1 MAGSGRWPKLALL
14 LGALAA
20 GGASL
25 YFETEGWSTAVPLAP
40 EPPAP
45 VAVWQA
51 PLPPPVATV
60 PAQETQPDPLE
71 GVEVASPQEFAAA
84 PAVVEPEANG
94 TAPPT
99 LDAIAPAAEAQKQLA
114 ALTPGPD
121 LDRDA
126 GPGPRIG
133 DGPTA
138 AWRLN
143 AVPFADR
150 PGLKLVAIIID
161 DAGVDRV
168 RTARALRLPG
178 PLTISF
184 LPYAPDVAR
193 QAEEARRRGHE
204 LMVHMPMEPMAAQEN
219 PGPDALLT
227 RLARPELLRRLQR
240 HLGRFEGYVG
250 VNNHMGSRMTADPNA
265 MLAVLEE
272 LRDLGLLYVD
282 SRTTRE
288 TVAALVADH
297 LGMASASRDVF
308 IDHEQITGSV
318 RARLADIERI
328 AKRNGQAVAI
338 GHPHDRTLEELE
350 RWLPTL
356 AEQGLT
362 VAPISAVVLRR
373 QQKG

>member
-25 YFETEGWSTAVPLAP
+25 YFETEGWSTAVSIAP

-51 PLPPPVATV
+51 PLPPPVAAA
-60 PAQETQPDPLE
+60 PAQESQPDPLE

-94 TAPPT
+94 TALPA

-121 LDRDA
+121 LDREA
-126 GPGPRIG
+126 GPGPRVG

-227 RLARPELLRRLQR
+227 KLARPELLRRLQR

-265 MLAVLEE
+265 MLNVLEE